1 MDSKTQNA
9 IATVVGIVARRIA
22 FILVTLWAVF
32 TITFFLVRSS
42 PGGPFA
48 SERKVH
54 PNILR
59 NLEAKYHLN
68 DPLPKQYLDRLV
80 DFCKFDFGPSMKL
93 EDYTVNQVIA
103 AGFPIS
109 ATIGIF
115 SLSLAT
121 LLGVVAGVVAASRRG
136 HAIDWSIMGLATV
149 GISVPSFVLGC
160 VMLIIFVF
168 WLNWL
173 PVGGWGTFKQLILP
187 GVCLALPYAA
197 YIARLTRTGML
208 EQLHRDYVR
217 TAHAK
222 GLAEYKVVF
231 GHALRGALLPVISFL
246 GPATAGVLTGSL
258 VLESLFNIAGMG
270 RSFVEAAMQ
279 RDQPMCMGMVMV
291 YAAMLVV
298 MNNLVDMA
306 YAVVDPRVKVE

>member
-1 MDSKTQNA
+1 LNSKTWKSFL
-9 IATVVGIVARRIA
+9 GIVLIVGRRL
-22 FILVTLWAVF
+22 FFVLLTLWAVF
-32 TITFFLVRSS
+32 TITFILMRLA

-48 SERKVH
+48 SERRM
-54 PNILR
+54 PEIILR
-59 NLEAKYHLN
+59 NMEAKYHLN
-68 DPLPKQYLDRLV
+68 DPPLKQYLDSLASACR
-80 DFCKFDFGPSMKL
+80 FDFGPSMKL

-109 ATIGIF
+109 VSIGIF

-121 LLGVVAGVVAASRRG
+121 MFGIVAGVISASRRG
-136 HAIDWSIMGLATV
+136 TTIDWGIMGVATI

-160 VMLIIFVF
+160 IALIVFVF
-168 WLNWL
+168 WLNWF
-173 PVGGWGTFKQLILP
+173 PAGGWGQLKQLILP

-222 GLAEYKVVF
+222 GLREYKVVF
-231 GHALRGALLPVISFL
+231 GHALRGALLPVITFL

-270 RSFVEAAMQ
+270 RSFVEAANQ
-279 RDQPMCMGMVMV
+279 RDWPMCLGMVMV
-291 YAAMLVV
+291 YALALVI
-298 MNNLVDMA
+298 MNNLVDVA